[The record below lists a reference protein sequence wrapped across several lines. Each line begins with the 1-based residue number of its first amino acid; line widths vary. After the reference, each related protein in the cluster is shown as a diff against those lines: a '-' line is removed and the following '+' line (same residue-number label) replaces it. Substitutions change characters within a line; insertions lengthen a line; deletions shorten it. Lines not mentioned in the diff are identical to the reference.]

1 MRYSFEF
8 KMECVKLY
16 RQGRYPET
24 PVGISDRRFHKYI
37 STWSKTEEL
46 HGTLALRINGRNR

>member
-8 KMECVKLY
+8 KMECIKLY

-24 PVGISDRRFHKYI
+24 PEGISDKRFHKYI
-37 STWSKTEEL
+37 ITLSKMFDTFL
-46 HGTLALRINGRNR
+46 GNIFILN